1 MDRSSVLDSYIGA
14 QTSLSALSAIVKK
27 AIAIVLSKSK
37 FVCMESRAYGVLGG
51 KMGRIKGSNVD
62 PAWLAGQLLAAH
74 VIGEEDATRATREGA
89 SASSRLEELVV
100 MVTRNGR
107 DGVFRKFVDILL
119 SKPHIEW
126 LGEEIKGS

>member
-1 MDRSSVLDSYIGA
+1 
-14 QTSLSALSAIVKK
+14 
-27 AIAIVLSKSK
+27 
-37 FVCMESRAYGVLGG
+37 
-51 KMGRIKGSNVD
+51 MGRIKGSNVD

-119 SKPHIEW
+119 SKPHIAW